1 MPPAVRRCEGSEH
14 GPDAAVLTAG
24 AVFRSA
30 ASCRAARQQPRRDHE
45 RLIRWKQAEFT
56 RRLCREGAKCRE
68 AAALLGVPTVTLRTW
83 RRNCQDPA
91 GPAALR
97 GRPCKNAAPRRRDA
111 VLEALAERGPHAGIP
126 WLTKTFPDMARG
138 ELVELKTFDRE
149 RRRAER
155 AQHARRLEWKQA
167 GAVWA
172 IDYTEPPEPIDGR
185 YAAAV
190 SVRDLASGFELAW
203 LPVAPTADA
212 AIAVLAT
219 LFRDYGPPLVLKSD
233 NGGPFTA
240 HATRTLLEEWAV
252 TPLYSP
258 PYTPGYNGSC
268 EAGIGGLKSRTR
280 HLAAYDGAGDAW
292 TVEHLEAARRM
303 ANQEHHPRRLH
314 GRTAAEVWSDRVPIS
329 PSERRRFRDA
339 VEPIRRRL
347 AEELQ
352 SALYEALNAADRASL
367 DRQAVPAAL
376 IEMRILSILRS
387 VITPTFN
394 SI

>member
-1 MPPAVRRCEGSEH
+1 V
-14 GPDAAVLTAG
+14 
-24 AVFRSA
+24 
-30 ASCRAARQQPRRDHE
+30 
-45 RLIRWKQAEFT
+45 EFA
-56 RRLCREGAKCRE
+56 RRLCDEGAKCRE
-68 AAALLGVPTVTLRTW
+68 VAALLEVPEVTLRTW
-83 RRNCQDPA
+83 RRRRQDPA

-97 GRPCKNAAPRRRDA
+97 GRPCKNAAPERRNA
-111 VLEALAERGPHAGIP
+111 VLEALAERGPHAGVP
-126 WLTKTFPDMARG
+126 WLKETFPDVARG
-138 ELVELKTFDRE
+138 ELVELKTLDRE
-149 RRRAER
+149 RRRAEQAR
-155 AQHARRLEWKQA
+155 HARRLQWKRT

-203 LPVAPTADA
+203 RPVAPTADA
-212 AIAVLAT
+212 AIAVLTT

-240 HATRTLLEEWAV
+240 HATRALLDEWAV

-292 TVEHLEAARRM
+292 TVAHLDAARRI
-303 ANQEHHPRRLH
+303 ANREHHPRRLH

-329 PSERRRFRDA
+329 EDERRRFRDA
-339 VEPIRRRL
+339 VTRIRRPL
-347 AEELQ
+347 VKALQ
-352 SALYEALNAADRASL
+352 SAFYEALNAADRASL

-387 VITPTFN
+387 VITPTIN